1 MNNLEYLNQISQSS
15 RPVSTKKTTSSKF
28 PVALIAKI
36 VGIGLAIFMVI
47 LLIGGIISNVNSRI
61 PELTK
66 QIYTRSINLDKTLKT
81 YNKLLKSSRLRSIGS
96 SLDAI
101 LTSSQN
107 QLENYLESKYGKQ
120 ATTPKNSILEEETTM
135 TEKLERNLTNARLN
149 GILDRMYKNQI
160 EYQVSLL
167 LSMCSELEARAK
179 DDALLE
185 IITQMD
191 SNLTTIQES
200 FETYSEIK

>member
-15 RPVSTKKTTSSKF
+15 RPVSTKKTASSKF
-28 PVALIAKI
+28 PIALIAKI
-36 VGIGLAIFMVI
+36 IGIGLAVLMVI
-47 LLIGGIISNVNSRI
+47 LLIGGVISNINSRV

-66 QIYTRSINLDKTLKT
+66 QVYTRSVNLDKTLKT

-96 SLDAI
+96 SLDAT
-101 LTSSQN
+101 LTGTQN
-107 QLENYLESKYGKQ
+107 QLETYLESKYGKK
-120 ATTPKNSILEEETTM
+120 ATTPKDSILEEETNM

-167 LSMCSELEARAK
+167 LSMCSELETRAK
-179 DDALLE
+179 DEELLK

-200 FETYSEIK
+200 FEAYSEAK